1 MVSVNGGAENAASWE
16 EFVDIELSRSLG
28 FLTVAMND
36 RSAGK
41 VAAAGRE
48 ELIAH
53 RAYQE
58 ALHLFRVLR
67 HQMCR
72 TGARRLALRIKEID
86 LAMHGG

>member
-1 MVSVNGGAENAASWE
+1 VNVNGGTQNAASWE

-28 FLTVAMND
+28 FLIVAMND

-41 VAAAGRE
+41 VAAANRE
-48 ELIAH
+48 ELSAH

-58 ALHLFRVLR
+58 ALHRFRVLR
-67 HQMCR
+67 HHMCQ

-86 LAMHGG
+86 NAMHGG

>member
-1 MVSVNGGAENAASWE
+1 VNVDGGTQNAASWE
-16 EFVDIELSRSLG
+16 QFVDIELSRSSG

-36 RSAGK
+36 RASGK
-41 VAAAGRE
+41 VAAASRE
-48 ELIAH
+48 ELSAH

-67 HQMCR
+67 RHMRQ

-86 LAMHGG
+86 NAMHGV